1 MPKTVRLDCFCVT
14 PCCLLLSSL
23 PPQVAGNVA
32 EQPRVRLTP
41 VAKWPNPPPLSTPG
55 ESANQVPSKA
65 RPCAPWR
72 VPQALQ
78 QQEQQQHQQQRSTMR
93 RRSTLEVRITT
104 WGHKK
109 TQQLPEGGLDCI
121 LGQDITIDL
130 RAIWD
135 PQGAQQLKHCT
146 GRNGTIQLRLLMMQ
160 EFRDIIFSCKSLC
173 EHAAET
179 RQPLNLGLFCNS
191 GRHRSVAL
199 GELLS
204 EYLGD
209 YLTPKVQHLTLF
221 NPCGCPGDCINYQ
234 GKNDPRAED
243 ALAAKLLFSRVWHH
257 NF

>member
-1 MPKTVRLDCFCVT
+1 M
-14 PCCLLLSSL
+14 
-23 PPQVAGNVA
+23 
-32 EQPRVRLTP
+32 
-41 VAKWPNPPPLSTPG
+41 
-55 ESANQVPSKA
+55 
-65 RPCAPWR
+65 
-72 VPQALQ
+72 
-78 QQEQQQHQQQRSTMR
+78 
-93 RRSTLEVRITT
+93 
-104 WGHKK
+104 
-109 TQQLPEGGLDCI
+109 DCI

-209 YLTPKVQHLTLF
+209 YLTTKVQHLTLF
-221 NPCGCPGDCINYQ
+221 NPCGCPGDCINYH
-234 GKNDPRAED
+234 GKIDPRAED
-243 ALAAKLLFSRVWHH
+243 PRGQACMTFLVPKTQVRAFFGRIGQTGTVGVATHCDTA
-257 NF
+257 